1 MKQINDYMLH
11 RLSEASSY
19 AGLAA
24 LLNALSHHDFVGF
37 LEAFCGIVAFFV
49 PETWKEGKVD

>member
-1 MKQINDYMLH
+1 MDKTTEYLLR

-37 LEAFCGIVAFFV
+37 LEAFCGIVAFFT
-49 PETWKEGKVD
+49 PETWKDGKVD